1 MVVSARVLTRIQ
13 QHERA
18 ASRVGVEGM
27 RRKERQ
33 RELLS
38 LVYQKTS
45 DNGHLPMLKAYH
57 YLTYIRVLPARI

>member
-1 MVVSARVLTRIQ
+1 
-13 QHERA
+13 
-18 ASRVGVEGM
+18 M